1 MGFTS
6 TVIPESTFLMD
17 QNVVKA
23 PPPTDSPAVGQDQA
37 IKQLTERVG
46 AGDGTIF
53 QQLTSNPFFTA
64 VCRHA
69 ITLYSTR
76 LQGCRD
82 LALRD

>member
-1 MGFTS
+1 
-6 TVIPESTFLMD
+6 MD

-37 IKQLTERVG
+37 IKQFTERVG
-46 AGDGTIF
+46 GGDGSIF

-64 VCRHA
+64 VCLNA
-69 ITLYSTR
+69 IILYSTR
-76 LQGCRD
+76 LRECRD